1 MKKILQKFGS
11 IILAL
16 GEVLVGVLLLIDP
29 AGFTVGIIA
38 GVGMLLTALGVFL
51 VRAYFK
57 ADPEEAAMGQ
67 NLMKGLGAL
76 TGGIFCIF
84 RSDWF
89 IVTFPLLAMFYGIII
104 LITGI
109 MKVQWAVDMV
119 RLKKKLWYFPAAGAA
134 LTLIVAVVVLRN
146 PFATTAVLWTF
157 TAVSLIVEAVVD
169 LLGLVFEGKG
179 IDGFKISPKAAS
191 GETSKEAAMKEA
203 SAKEASKE
211 SQKEIPKELL

>member
-1 MKKILQKFGS
+1 MGS
-11 IILAL
+11 
-16 GEVLVGVLLLIDP
+16 GHGTSE
-29 AGFTVGIIA
+29 
-38 GVGMLLTALGVFL
+38 
-51 VRAYFK
+51 
-57 ADPEEAAMGQ
+57 EEA
-67 NLMKGLGAL
+67 LVLS
-76 TGGIFCIF
+76 CC
-84 RSDWF
+84 R
-89 IVTFPLLAMFYGIII
+89 
-104 LITGI
+104 
-109 MKVQWAVDMV
+109 
-119 RLKKKLWYFPAAGAA
+119 